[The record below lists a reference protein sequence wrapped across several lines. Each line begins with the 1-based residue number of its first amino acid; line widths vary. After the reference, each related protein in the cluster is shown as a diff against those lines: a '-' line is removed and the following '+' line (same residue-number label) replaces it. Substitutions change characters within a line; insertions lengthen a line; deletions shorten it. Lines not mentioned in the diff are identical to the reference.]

1 MSLYYKYKT
10 IIRSRV
16 TIALKY
22 KHSHLITEPCHTQ
35 LWSRR
40 RWTNTTSN
48 VHKREI
54 KHEGRK
60 IIVPWIL

>member
-16 TIALKY
+16 TIALHY
-22 KHSHLITEPCHTQ
+22 KHSHLITEPCQTQ

-40 RWTNTTSN
+40 RWTNTTSH
-48 VHKREI
+48 VHKRE
-54 KHEGRK
+54 K
-60 IIVPWIL
+60 